1 VEVEQLLEQMKFAVF
16 EGFEALAAGGNFKF
30 KS

>member
-1 VEVEQLLEQMKFAVF
+1 VEVEQLLEQMKFTVPKQKTQ
-16 EGFEALAAGGNFKF
+16 AAGGNFKF